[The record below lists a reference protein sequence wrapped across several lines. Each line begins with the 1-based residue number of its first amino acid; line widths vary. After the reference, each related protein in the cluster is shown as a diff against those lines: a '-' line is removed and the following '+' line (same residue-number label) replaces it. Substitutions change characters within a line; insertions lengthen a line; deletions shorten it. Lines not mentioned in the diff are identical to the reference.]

1 MIAKVSVQNP
11 NIMNMPLV
19 PMRGVVLFPDTINH
33 FDAGREKTI
42 TALEMSFKNGTPV
55 FLLAQK
61 DIMTEDP
68 QKKDLYKHGVVATVK
83 QLLKFSDE
91 VIKVLVECK
100 YRGRLVEFY
109 EHEDCYFADVVKAP
123 IKGITPD
130 LMNEA
135 EAVIRAIREQID
147 EYATNVPRLSE
158 DIIEI
163 TFGTN
168 DPQRIVE
175 YITFALPF
183 DFEKKQEILA
193 ENSSF
198 NRLNMLLE
206 LLIKENDV
214 LEIERDVSNRI
225 RDQIDKNQRDYYLRE
240 QIKVLSSELGEEG
253 DIISDIDEYKKTI
266 KKLPLAPE
274 YSKKVL
280 KEVERLSMMSG
291 SSQEAAVIR
300 TYLDTIVD
308 LPWGEY
314 SKDKFDLAKAKKI
327 LEKEHFGLDKVKD
340 RILEFLAVRSLTD
353 EINAQI
359 ICLVGPPGVGKTSI
373 ARSIAECMGKKFV
386 RMSLGGVR
394 DEAEIRGHRKTYVGA
409 MPGRIINAISQA
421 ETSNPL
427 ILLDEIDKL
436 GSDYKGDPSSALLEV
451 LDPEQNNTF
460 KDHFLDIP
468 YDLSKVLFITTAND
482 PHTIPKPLYDR
493 MDVIELS
500 SYTRHEKYKIL
511 KLHLL
516 EKQLKKHGITKQQ
529 FTITDKAVFG
539 LIDDYTAEAGVR
551 SLEREL
557 AKLIRKSVR
566 MIVEGKLEHIR
577 VDYPI
582 LEQLLGPKKNKGSLV
597 DTKSDIGVANGL
609 AWTSVGGTLLPIE
622 TIAVNGTGKVEIT
635 GSLGD
640 VMKESAKIA
649 VSLARTLTGKY
660 KVPEKLASEFDLHI
674 HAPEGAVPKDG
685 PSAGVTLMVSLV
697 SAVISAPIRKNV
709 AMTGEVTLKGNV
721 LPIGGLKEKL
731 IAAYKEKM
739 TSVIIPKTNI
749 CDLEDV
755 PKEVK
760 DALKIIPVE
769 TISEVLEY
777 AIPMEQAKIRI
788 DKNSDKKIVVE
799 PQKETAAKTI

>member
-42 TALEMSFKNGTPV
+42 KALESSFKNGTPV
-55 FLLAQK
+55 FLLAQR
-61 DIMTEDP
+61 DIMVEEP
-68 QKKDLYKHGVVATVK
+68 KKKDMYRYGVVATVK
-83 QLLKFSDE
+83 QLLRFSDDI
-91 VIKVLVECK
+91 IKVLVECK
-100 YRGRLVEFY
+100 YRGKMMEFY
-109 EHEDCYFADVVKAP
+109 EHEDSYFADVVKAP
-123 IKGITPD
+123 VRGISPD
-130 LMNEA
+130 YKNEA
-135 EAVIRAIREQID
+135 EGVLRAIREQID
-147 EYATNVPRLSE
+147 IYSKNVPRLSE

-168 DPQRIVE
+168 EPQKIVE
-175 YITFALPF
+175 YITFALPLDF
-183 DFEKKQEILA
+183 DKKQAILS
-193 ENSSF
+193 ENSSLI
-198 NRLNMLLE
+198 RLNLLLE
-206 LLIKENDV
+206 ILIKENDV

-253 DIISDIDEYKKTI
+253 DIISDTDEYKQRI
-266 KKLPLAPE
+266 KSLPLKPE
-274 YSKKVL
+274 YTKKVL

-308 LPWGEY
+308 LPWDIY
-314 SKDKFDLAKAKKI
+314 SKDKYDLVKAKRI
-327 LEKEHFGLDKVKD
+327 LEREHFGLDKVKD

-409 MPGRIINAISQA
+409 MPGRIINAISSA

-436 GSDYKGDPSSALLEV
+436 GNDYKGDPSSALLEV
-451 LDPEQNNTF
+451 LDPEQNNSF

-482 PHTIPKPLYDR
+482 PHSIPKPLYDR

-500 SYTRHEKYKIL
+500 SYTRQEKFKIL

-529 FTITDKAVFG
+529 FTITDKAVYG

-566 MIVEGKLEHIR
+566 MIVEGKLDNIKI
-577 VDYPI
+577 DYPA
-582 LEQLLGPKKNKGSLV
+582 LEKLLGARKNKGSLV
-597 DTKSDIGVANGL
+597 DTRSDIGVANGL

-622 TIAVNGTGKVEIT
+622 TIAIPGTGKVETT

-649 VSLARTLTGKY
+649 VSLSRTLTGKY
-660 KVPEKLASEFDLHI
+660 KVPENIATGIDIHI

-697 SAVISAPIRKNV
+697 SAVISAPIKKNV

-731 IAAYKEKM
+731 IAAFKEKM
-739 TSVIIPKTNI
+739 TSVIIPKSNLS
-749 CDLEDV
+749 DLEDV
-755 PKEVK
+755 PTEIIN
-760 DALKIIPVE
+760 ALTIIPVE
-769 TISEVLEY
+769 TITEVLEY
-777 AIPMEQAKIRI
+777 AIPLEKEKPLVEKII
-788 DKNSDKKIVVE
+788 ETKIALEPKKEAVSRL
-799 PQKETAAKTI
+799 